1 MQRAV
6 RPLVIAGF
14 LSVVSLLAFAQQAK
28 PGVLNADEIK
38 RLAPGSY
45 FFAGQSASVQT
56 RNTVGLR
63 GTNNKLVLAGL
74 VDTSGYAT
82 DVAQKYQGFFITEG
96 KLNIEGSDLQPG
108 QYGFGFSK
116 EGKFLVMNVAAD
128 DLFSVPAKTDDQLA
142 HPVPLKMVEKD
153 GSYNLYAG
161 KHYVTL
167 KPE

>member
-6 RPLVIAGF
+6 RPLVLAG
-14 LSVVSLLAFAQQAK
+14 LLIVVSLLAAAQQAK

-45 FFAGQSASVQT
+45 FFAGQSASVQM
-56 RNTVGLR
+56 RNTVGMR
-63 GTNNKLVLAGL
+63 TPNNKLVLAGL

-108 QYGFGFSK
+108 QYGFGFTK
-116 EGKFLVMNVAAD
+116 EGKFIVMNVAAED
-128 DLFSVPAKTDDQLA
+128 VFSVPSKMDDHLP
-142 HPVPLKMVEKD
+142 HPVPLKMMEND
-153 GSYNLYAG
+153 GSYKLYAG

>member
-6 RPLVIAGF
+6 RPLVIGCLIVISIFA
-14 LSVVSLLAFAQQAK
+14 VAQQAK

-38 RLAPGSY
+38 HLAPTSY

-63 GTNNKLVLAGL
+63 STNKKLVLAGL

-116 EGKFLVMNVAAD
+116 DGKFMVMNVAAE
-128 DLFSVPAKTDDQLA
+128 DLFGVAAKTDDQLP

-153 GSYNLYAG
+153 GSYRLYAG